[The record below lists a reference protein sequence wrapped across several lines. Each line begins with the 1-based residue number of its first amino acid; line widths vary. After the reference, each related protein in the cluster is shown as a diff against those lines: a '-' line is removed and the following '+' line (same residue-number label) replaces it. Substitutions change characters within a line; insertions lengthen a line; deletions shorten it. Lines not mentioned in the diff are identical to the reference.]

1 MTSSTPAGFLNKKE
15 IEANY
20 GRSYRSL
27 TRDITRA
34 VKSRDA
40 NILQHLKLV
49 TEDKRIREGT
59 EVDLELIQEL
69 SNSGLRPMWLAEET
83 WVADWCL
90 KKSNQSET
98 DGTRIQQQPES
109 KPRAPITKSATS
121 ESVDLYHQRI
131 HDLETHNELLVG
143 QLKIKDDQIRAANQQ
158 AEQSQQLMRD
168 LHVLLKNVQDGLLGE
183 GRPLIVAPNK
193 VGASESKSGATHAVK
208 ENPQQPVAQVTEV
221 KPVER
226 SQPIISGRKH
236 AKPKKKHDSRHPSKP
251 AVQGSVKKQQKAKL
265 KTPEQKTSRL
275 QRWFPTLLGSDR
287 RGRN

>member
-15 IEANY
+15 IETNY

-40 NILQHLKLV
+40 NILRHLKLV
-49 TEDKRIREGT
+49 TEDDRIREGT
-59 EVDLELIQEL
+59 EVDLDLIQEL
-69 SNSGLRPMWLAEET
+69 SNSGLRPMWLAEEI

-90 KKSNQSET
+90 KKATQSKI
-98 DGTRIQQQPES
+98 DGTRIQPQPDS

-143 QLKIKDDQIRAANQQ
+143 QLKIKNDQIRAANQQ

-183 GRPLIVAPNK
+183 GRPLIAAPNNLRT
-193 VGASESKSGATHAVK
+193 SEAKSIAPHNVK
-208 ENPQQPVAQVTEV
+208 ENPKRAAEQGRG
-221 KPVER
+221 VEPAEP
-226 SQPIISGRKH
+226 SQPIIRGRRR
-236 AKPKKKHDSRHPSKP
+236 AKSKKNDGHHRSKP
-251 AVQGSVKKQQKAKL
+251 AMPGAVKKQSKSAKQKSPAENAG
-265 KTPEQKTSRL
+265 PL
-275 QRWFPTLLGSDR
+275 QRWLPTFFGSKR
-287 RGRN
+287 